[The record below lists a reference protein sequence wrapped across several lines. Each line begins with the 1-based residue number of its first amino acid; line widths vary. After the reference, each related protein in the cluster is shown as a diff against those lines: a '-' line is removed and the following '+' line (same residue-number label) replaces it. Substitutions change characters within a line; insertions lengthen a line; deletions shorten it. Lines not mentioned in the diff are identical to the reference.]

1 MAGTYQSPRSVKI
14 NALQDECLQHGTAL
28 LREFAIET
36 LPGDIVHGLVSAVT
50 RWGVS
55 AVEQLPIAVLAV
67 DLPGDFFTCQDVVHA
82 MPQLGCLLVGALDG
96 CAIGQGRQHR
106 YAGRGREGI
115 GVKRAGMVNLRTLS
129 HLSGCRRRQIVKNL
143 GAASDSTAWQT
154 ASENFGE
161 CGEVRCDPVEF
172 LSPAWRN
179 AKTCHYL
186 VKDEHNPSPGGFFA

>member
-14 NALQDECLQHGTAL
+14 NALQDECLPHGTAL

-55 AVEQLPIAVLAV
+55 AVEQLPIAVLAI

-82 MPQLGCLLVGALDG
+82 VPQLGGLLVGTLDRR
-96 CAIGQGRQHR
+96 ANGQRGQHGHT
-106 YAGRGREGI
+106 GRGREGI
-115 GVKRAGMVNLRTLS
+115 GIKRAGMVNLRTLS
-129 HLSGCRRRQIVKNL
+129 YLSSCRRCQIVKNL
-143 GAASDSTAWQT
+143 GATSDSTTWQT

-161 CGEVRCDPVEF
+161 CGEVR
-172 LSPAWRN
+172 S
-179 AKTCHYL
+179 
-186 VKDEHNPSPGGFFA
+186 

>member
-14 NALQDECLQHGTAL
+14 NALQDECLPHGPAL

-106 YAGRGREGI
+106 YAGRSREGI
-115 GVKRAGMVNLRTLS
+115 GVERAGMVNLCALS
-129 HLSGCRRRQIVKNL
+129 RFSGCRRRQIVKNL
-143 GAASDSTAWQT
+143 GVASDSTTGQT
-154 ASENFGE
+154 TSENFGKR
-161 CGEVRCDPVEF
+161 GEVRSDAVEF
-172 LSPAWRN
+172 LCAPWRN
-179 AKTCHYL
+179 AKTRHHL
-186 VKDEHNPSPGGFFA
+186 IED